1 MKKEKWWGTIL
12 LLLIIMFSFINKDD
26 ITKNTVYVTNTNIT
40 FEIENLTKKINI
52 DDISYEEI
60 NSKEKMLTINNSK
73 EITYQLAESY
83 LSSDFLKKYPN
94 FIFNNE
100 RYQIFTVIYN
110 KDIKLLN
117 NHLDYIN
124 ELQDLS
130 NYYIFY
136 EPKLDDEII
145 LLKVVN
151 KDKEIARGKI
161 RYSSADLLKI
171 MGKASSEIYDI
182 LPSSFNTTLVTVYL
196 HKSAF
201 FGSASEFQYNPCYCL
216 SSDIDNL

>member
-26 ITKNTVYVTNTNIT
+26 ITKDTVYVTNTNIT

-60 NSKEKMLTINNSK
+60 NSKEKILTINNSE
-73 EITYQLAESY
+73 EITYQLVESY
-83 LSSDFLKKYPN
+83 LSSYFLKKYPN

-130 NYYIFY
+130 SYYIFY
-136 EPKLDDEII
+136 EPKLDDEIV
-145 LLKVVN
+145 LLKVSKGV
-151 KDKEIARGKI
+151 
-161 RYSSADLLKI
+161 
-171 MGKASSEIYDI
+171 SEII
-182 LPSSFNTTLVTVYL
+182 LGTV
-196 HKSAF
+196 K
-201 FGSASEFQYNPCYCL
+201 
-216 SSDIDNL
+216 I

>member
-12 LLLIIMFSFINKDD
+12 LLLIVMFSFINKED
-26 ITKNTVYVTNTNIT
+26 IVKDTVYVTNNNIT
-40 FEIENLTKKINI
+40 FAIENLTKKINI

-60 NSKEKMLTINNSK
+60 NSKEKILTINNSK

-124 ELQDLS
+124 ELQELS
-130 NYYIFY
+130 SYYIFY
-136 EPKLDDEII
+136 EPNVDDEII
-145 LLKVVN
+145 LLRVVN
-151 KDKEIARGKI
+151 KNKEMVLGANK
-161 RYSSADLLKI
+161 
-171 MGKASSEIYDI
+171 
-182 LPSSFNTTLVTVYL
+182 V
-196 HKSAF
+196 
-201 FGSASEFQYNPCYCL
+201 
-216 SSDIDNL
+216 

>member
-12 LLLIIMFSFINKDD
+12 LLLVVMFSFINKDD
-26 ITKNTVYVTNTNIT
+26 ITKDTVYVTNTNMT

-130 NYYIFY
+130 SYYIFY

-145 LLKVVN
+145 LLRVVN
-151 KDKEIARGKI
+151 KDKEIVLGATKI
-161 RYSSADLLKI
+161 
-171 MGKASSEIYDI
+171 
-182 LPSSFNTTLVTVYL
+182 
-196 HKSAF
+196 
-201 FGSASEFQYNPCYCL
+201 
-216 SSDIDNL
+216 

>member
-12 LLLIIMFSFINKDD
+12 LLLVVMFRFITKDD
-26 ITKNTVYVTNTNIT
+26 IAKNTVYVTNNNMT

-60 NSKEKMLTINNSK
+60 NSKEKILTINNSE
-73 EITYQLAESY
+73 EITYQLVESY

-130 NYYIFY
+130 SYYIFY
-136 EPKLDDEII
+136 EPKLDDEIV
-145 LLKVVN
+145 LLKVSKGV
-151 KDKEIARGKI
+151 
-161 RYSSADLLKI
+161 
-171 MGKASSEIYDI
+171 SEII
-182 LPSSFNTTLVTVYL
+182 LGTV
-196 HKSAF
+196 K
-201 FGSASEFQYNPCYCL
+201 
-216 SSDIDNL
+216 I

>member
-12 LLLIIMFSFINKDD
+12 LLLIIMFSFITKND
-26 ITKNTVYVTNTNIT
+26 ITTDTVYVTNTNMT

-60 NSKEKMLTINNSK
+60 NSKEKILTINNSK

-110 KDIKLLN
+110 KNIKVLN

-145 LLKVVN
+145 LLRVVN
-151 KDKEIARGKI
+151 KDKEIVLGATK
-161 RYSSADLLKI
+161 LKKTI
-171 MGKASSEIYDI
+171 E
-182 LPSSFNTTLVTVYL
+182 
-196 HKSAF
+196 
-201 FGSASEFQYNPCYCL
+201 
-216 SSDIDNL
+216 

>member
-26 ITKNTVYVTNTNIT
+26 ITKDTVYVTNTNMT

-60 NSKEKMLTINNSK
+60 NSKEKILTINNSE
-73 EITYQLAESY
+73 EITYQLIESY

-130 NYYIFY
+130 SYYIFY
-136 EPKLDDEII
+136 EPKLDDEIV
-145 LLKVVN
+145 LLKVSKGV
-151 KDKEIARGKI
+151 
-161 RYSSADLLKI
+161 
-171 MGKASSEIYDI
+171 SEII
-182 LPSSFNTTLVTVYL
+182 LGTV
-196 HKSAF
+196 K
-201 FGSASEFQYNPCYCL
+201 
-216 SSDIDNL
+216 I

>member
-12 LLLIIMFSFINKDD
+12 LLLVVMFSFINKDD
-26 ITKNTVYVTNTNIT
+26 ITKDTVYVTNTNMT

-52 DDISYEEI
+52 DNISYEEI
-60 NSKEKMLTINNSK
+60 NSKEKILTINNSK
-73 EITYQLAESY
+73 EITYQLVESY

-130 NYYIFY
+130 SYYIFY

-145 LLKVVN
+145 LLRVVN
-151 KDKEIARGKI
+151 KDKEIVLGATKI
-161 RYSSADLLKI
+161 
-171 MGKASSEIYDI
+171 
-182 LPSSFNTTLVTVYL
+182 
-196 HKSAF
+196 
-201 FGSASEFQYNPCYCL
+201 
-216 SSDIDNL
+216 

>member
-60 NSKEKMLTINNSK
+60 NSKEKILTINNSK

-110 KDIKLLN
+110 KNIKVLN
-117 NHLDYIN
+117 NHLNYIN

-145 LLKVVN
+145 LLRVVKEN
-151 KDKEIARGKI
+151 KEIVLGAVK
-161 RYSSADLLKI
+161 L
-171 MGKASSEIYDI
+171 
-182 LPSSFNTTLVTVYL
+182 
-196 HKSAF
+196 
-201 FGSASEFQYNPCYCL
+201 
-216 SSDIDNL
+216 

>member
-12 LLLIIMFSFINKDD
+12 LLLIIMFSFITKDD
-26 ITKNTVYVTNTNIT
+26 ITKNTVYVTNTNMT

-94 FIFNNE
+94 FIFDNE

-130 NYYIFY
+130 SYYIFY

-145 LLKVVN
+145 LLRVVN
-151 KDKEIARGKI
+151 KDKEIVLGATK
-161 RYSSADLLKI
+161 LKKTI
-171 MGKASSEIYDI
+171 E
-182 LPSSFNTTLVTVYL
+182 
-196 HKSAF
+196 
-201 FGSASEFQYNPCYCL
+201 
-216 SSDIDNL
+216 

>member
-1 MKKEKWWGTIL
+1 MKKEKWWGMIL
-12 LLLIIMFSFINKDD
+12 LLLVVMFSFINKDD
-26 ITKNTVYVTNTNIT
+26 MLKDTVYVTNTNIT
-40 FEIENLTKKINI
+40 FEIENLTKKIDI
-52 DDISYEEI
+52 DNISYEEI
-60 NSKEKMLTINNSK
+60 NSKEKILTINNSK
-73 EITYQLAESY
+73 EITYQLVESY

-124 ELQDLS
+124 ELQKLS

-151 KDKEIARGKI
+151 KDKEIVLGATK
-161 RYSSADLLKI
+161 LKKTI
-171 MGKASSEIYDI
+171 E
-182 LPSSFNTTLVTVYL
+182 
-196 HKSAF
+196 
-201 FGSASEFQYNPCYCL
+201 
-216 SSDIDNL
+216 

>member
-12 LLLIIMFSFINKDD
+12 LLLVAMFSFMNKDD
-26 ITKNTVYVTNTNIT
+26 IVKNTVNVTNTKIT

-52 DDISYEEI
+52 DDILYEKI
-60 NSKEKMLTINNSK
+60 NSKEKLLTIYNSK
-73 EITYQLAESY
+73 EITYQLVESY

-151 KDKEIARGKI
+151 ENKEIVLGATK
-161 RYSSADLLKI
+161 LKKTI
-171 MGKASSEIYDI
+171 E
-182 LPSSFNTTLVTVYL
+182 
-196 HKSAF
+196 
-201 FGSASEFQYNPCYCL
+201 
-216 SSDIDNL
+216 

>member
-12 LLLIIMFSFINKDD
+12 LLLIIMFSFITKDD
-26 ITKNTVYVTNTNIT
+26 ITKDTVYVTNTNMT

-60 NSKEKMLTINNSK
+60 NSKEKILTINNSE
-73 EITYQLAESY
+73 EITYQLVESY

-110 KDIKLLN
+110 KDIKVLN

-145 LLKVVN
+145 LLRVVKEN
-151 KDKEIARGKI
+151 KEIVLGAVK
-161 RYSSADLLKI
+161 L
-171 MGKASSEIYDI
+171 
-182 LPSSFNTTLVTVYL
+182 
-196 HKSAF
+196 
-201 FGSASEFQYNPCYCL
+201 
-216 SSDIDNL
+216 

>member
-12 LLLIIMFSFINKDD
+12 LLLVVMFSFITKDD
-26 ITKNTVYVTNTNIT
+26 ITKNTVYVTNTNMT

-73 EITYQLAESY
+73 QITYQLAESY

-130 NYYIFY
+130 SYYIFY
-136 EPKLDDEII
+136 EPKLDDEIV
-145 LLKVVN
+145 LLKVSKGV
-151 KDKEIARGKI
+151 
-161 RYSSADLLKI
+161 
-171 MGKASSEIYDI
+171 SEII
-182 LPSSFNTTLVTVYL
+182 LGAV
-196 HKSAF
+196 K
-201 FGSASEFQYNPCYCL
+201 
-216 SSDIDNL
+216 I

>member
-12 LLLIIMFSFINKDD
+12 LLLIIMFSFITKDD
-26 ITKNTVYVTNTNIT
+26 ITKNTVYVTNTNMT

-124 ELQDLS
+124 VLQELS

-136 EPKLDDEII
+136 ESKSNDEII

-151 KDKEIARGKI
+151 KDKEIVLGATK
-161 RYSSADLLKI
+161 LKKTI
-171 MGKASSEIYDI
+171 E
-182 LPSSFNTTLVTVYL
+182 
-196 HKSAF
+196 
-201 FGSASEFQYNPCYCL
+201 
-216 SSDIDNL
+216 

>member
-12 LLLIIMFSFINKDD
+12 LLLVVMFSFITKDD
-26 ITKNTVYVTNTNIT
+26 IAKNTVYVTNNNMT

-60 NSKEKMLTINNSK
+60 NSKEKILTINNSE
-73 EITYQLAESY
+73 EITYQLVESY

-130 NYYIFY
+130 SYYIFY
-136 EPKLDDEII
+136 EPKLDDEIV
-145 LLKVVN
+145 LLKVSKGVN
-151 KDKEIARGKI
+151 EIILGTVKI
-161 RYSSADLLKI
+161 
-171 MGKASSEIYDI
+171 
-182 LPSSFNTTLVTVYL
+182 
-196 HKSAF
+196 
-201 FGSASEFQYNPCYCL
+201 
-216 SSDIDNL
+216 

>member
-12 LLLIIMFSFINKDD
+12 LLLIVMFSFINKED
-26 ITKNTVYVTNTNIT
+26 IVKDTVYVTNTNMT

-60 NSKEKMLTINNSK
+60 NSKEKILTINNSK

-110 KDIKLLN
+110 KNIKVLN
-117 NHLDYIN
+117 NHLNYIN

-145 LLKVVN
+145 LLRVVKEN
-151 KDKEIARGKI
+151 KEIVLGAVK
-161 RYSSADLLKI
+161 L
-171 MGKASSEIYDI
+171 
-182 LPSSFNTTLVTVYL
+182 
-196 HKSAF
+196 
-201 FGSASEFQYNPCYCL
+201 
-216 SSDIDNL
+216 

>member
-1 MKKEKWWGTIL
+1 M
-12 LLLIIMFSFINKDD
+12 N
-26 ITKNTVYVTNTNIT
+26 

-60 NSKEKMLTINNSK
+60 NSKEKILTINNSE
-73 EITYQLAESY
+73 EITYQLVESY

-110 KDIKLLN
+110 KDIKILN

-124 ELQDLS
+124 ELQELS

-136 EPKLDDEII
+136 EPISVDEII
-145 LLKVVN
+145 LLRVVN
-151 KDKEIARGKI
+151 KDKEIVLG
-161 RYSSADLLKI
+161 
-171 MGKASSEIYDI
+171 
-182 LPSSFNTTLVTVYL
+182 TT
-196 HKSAF
+196 K
-201 FGSASEFQYNPCYCL
+201 
-216 SSDIDNL
+216 

>member
-26 ITKNTVYVTNTNIT
+26 ITKDTVYVTNTNMT

-60 NSKEKMLTINNSK
+60 NSKEKILTINNSE
-73 EITYQLAESY
+73 EITYQLVESY

-130 NYYIFY
+130 SYYIFY
-136 EPKLDDEII
+136 EPKLDDEIV
-145 LLKVVN
+145 LLKVSKGV
-151 KDKEIARGKI
+151 
-161 RYSSADLLKI
+161 
-171 MGKASSEIYDI
+171 SEII
-182 LPSSFNTTLVTVYL
+182 LGTV
-196 HKSAF
+196 K
-201 FGSASEFQYNPCYCL
+201 
-216 SSDIDNL
+216 I

>member
-12 LLLIIMFSFINKDD
+12 LLLIIMFSFITKND
-26 ITKNTVYVTNTNIT
+26 ITTDTVYVTNTNMT

-60 NSKEKMLTINNSK
+60 NSKEKILTINNSK

-110 KDIKLLN
+110 KNIKVLN

-124 ELQDLS
+124 ELQELS

-145 LLKVVN
+145 LLRVVN
-151 KDKEIARGKI
+151 KDKEIVLGATK
-161 RYSSADLLKI
+161 LKKTI
-171 MGKASSEIYDI
+171 E
-182 LPSSFNTTLVTVYL
+182 
-196 HKSAF
+196 
-201 FGSASEFQYNPCYCL
+201 
-216 SSDIDNL
+216 

>member
-1 MKKEKWWGTIL
+1 MT
-12 LLLIIMFSFINKDD
+12 KDD
-26 ITKNTVYVTNTNIT
+26 ITKDTVYVTNTNMT

-60 NSKEKMLTINNSK
+60 NSKKKILAINNSK
-73 EITYQLAESY
+73 EITYQLIKSY

-145 LLKVVN
+145 LLRVVN
-151 KDKEIARGKI
+151 KDKEIVLGATKI
-161 RYSSADLLKI
+161 
-171 MGKASSEIYDI
+171 
-182 LPSSFNTTLVTVYL
+182 
-196 HKSAF
+196 
-201 FGSASEFQYNPCYCL
+201 
-216 SSDIDNL
+216 

>member
-12 LLLIIMFSFINKDD
+12 LLLIIMFSFITKDD
-26 ITKNTVYVTNTNIT
+26 ITKDTVYVTNTNMT

-52 DDISYEEI
+52 DNISYEEI

-73 EITYQLAESY
+73 EITYQLVESY

-145 LLKVVN
+145 LLRVVKEN
-151 KDKEIARGKI
+151 KEIVLGATK
-161 RYSSADLLKI
+161 LKKTI
-171 MGKASSEIYDI
+171 E
-182 LPSSFNTTLVTVYL
+182 
-196 HKSAF
+196 
-201 FGSASEFQYNPCYCL
+201 
-216 SSDIDNL
+216 

>member
-12 LLLIIMFSFINKDD
+12 LLLIVMFSFINKED
-26 ITKNTVYVTNTNIT
+26 IVKDTVYVTNNNIT
-40 FEIENLTKKINI
+40 FAIENLTKKINI

-60 NSKEKMLTINNSK
+60 NSKEKILTINNSK

-124 ELQDLS
+124 ELQELS
-130 NYYIFY
+130 SYYIFY
-136 EPKLDDEII
+136 EPKVDDEII
-145 LLKVVN
+145 LLRVVN
-151 KDKEIARGKI
+151 KNKEMVLGANK
-161 RYSSADLLKI
+161 
-171 MGKASSEIYDI
+171 
-182 LPSSFNTTLVTVYL
+182 V
-196 HKSAF
+196 
-201 FGSASEFQYNPCYCL
+201 
-216 SSDIDNL
+216 

>member
-12 LLLIIMFSFINKDD
+12 LLLIIMFSFITKDD
-26 ITKNTVYVTNTNIT
+26 ITTDTVYVTNTNMT

-60 NSKEKMLTINNSK
+60 NSKEKILTINNSK

-110 KDIKLLN
+110 KNIKVLN
-117 NHLDYIN
+117 NHLNYIN

-145 LLKVVN
+145 LLRVVN
-151 KDKEIARGKI
+151 KDKEIVLGANK
-161 RYSSADLLKI
+161 
-171 MGKASSEIYDI
+171 
-182 LPSSFNTTLVTVYL
+182 V
-196 HKSAF
+196 
-201 FGSASEFQYNPCYCL
+201 
-216 SSDIDNL
+216 